1 MWLRDIGVI
10 PFGKKFWFKV
20 TACLLALIL
29 SACGNRPPTTINL
42 YPDGLVD
49 VAAITQNF
57 DSYLNRTV
65 LVRNDVVKKIGERGL
80 VLDHDRVFS
89 GDDILVVSTVAIP
102 PLFSRDQTPEV
113 VVSGTIERFVLPD
126 LSAKY
131 SLDLDFDL
139 YAKYEGKPVIIAK
152 SLIFSP
158 DPEDL
163 THSPEM
169 YYGQPLAIKGEI
181 EDIRSYGVFELD
193 EEQVFG
199 GEDLLVLQL
208 PPVIELKEEQ
218 MAIVYGK
225 LRPFVVVELTQD
237 YNLNWDLSIQKQIAA
252 EYEQKPVLVTDNIKL
267 LN

>member
-1 MWLRDIGVI
+1 MWLRDIGII
-10 PFGKKFWFKV
+10 PFGKKFWFKAI
-20 TACLLALIL
+20 ACLLALIV
-29 SACGNRPPTTINL
+29 SSCVNSSPATINID
-42 YPDGLVD
+42 PDSLVD
-49 VAAITQNF
+49 VAAITQNL
-57 DSYLNRTV
+57 DSYINQTV
-65 LVRNDVVKKIGERGL
+65 LVRNDVVERIGERGL

-102 PLFSRDQTPEV
+102 RLFSRDQTPEV
-113 VVSGTIERFVLPD
+113 LVSGTVERFVLTE

-131 SLDLDFDL
+131 SIDLDFDL
-139 YAKYEGKPVIIAK
+139 YAQYEDKPVIIAK

-208 PPVIELKEEQ
+208 PPIIELKEEQ

-225 LRPFVVVELTQD
+225 LRPFIVVELTQD
-237 YNLNWDLSIQKQIAA
+237 YDLNWDLSVQKQIAA
-252 EYEQKPVLVTDNIKL
+252 EYEQKPVLVTDNIQL